1 MKSLRSKKEKKSLLT
16 YIKNLALAM
25 LMIYALVQFVYQQ
38 AMISDKKDEI
48 NLLQEKLKYA
58 KEQNDDYLRL
68 INMTDESEYLE
79 SIAIEK
85 LGYAY
90 PNERRFY
97 DISRN

>member
-1 MKSLRSKKEKKSLLT
+1 MT